1 MAALLPSRTDT
12 LYTMTVSSPI
22 SLPAKSAGNLDV
34 PTIQSFEGLRG
45 ICAALVVLYHFGL
58 VKSNLI
64 AGSYLF
70 VDVFFVLSGYIMML
84 NYYQRLVDRRA
95 FMDFLGKRFARLYP
109 LFLFT
114 TFTFLLATK
123 LVAPY
128 LQGLLVEITPA
139 VKAVAAAP
147 AHGLAPAD
155 DDSALL
161 KLIAWLTFTSSMGW
175 YGYLYSNYP
184 AWSVSTEF
192 WTYVLFAAAVILARK
207 RLVVVA
213 VGAILISFSVAF
225 YFSVVRHECLVL
237 GECLNVTYDAGF
249 LRCVGGFFL
258 GALSYLLNT
267 RLRQNGRIAWLKHT
281 DVVLL
286 ILMLSVVWFS
296 HDIPAVA
303 FAMPAAAAAL
313 ITVLPLQGAASRLL
327 SHKPLLWLGKM
338 SFAIYL
344 GHATILGAFN
354 PLFQSRILPLPLKI
368 ILLVVTLIPF
378 AVVANRM
385 IEEPARK
392 LIVRLL
398 HKSLTSHAPKR
409 AIEPDVVVADSH
421 PRP

>member
-1 MAALLPSRTDT
+1 
-12 LYTMTVSSPI
+12 MTASLPI
-22 SLPAKSAGNLDV
+22 SLPAKSGRNVDV

-84 NYYQRLVDRRA
+84 NYSERLVDRRA
-95 FMDFLGKRFARLYP
+95 FMDFLGKRVARLYP

-114 TFTFLLATK
+114 TFTFLVATK
-123 LVAPY
+123 IVAPY
-128 LQGLLVEITPA
+128 LQGLLVEVTPA
-139 VKAVAAAP
+139 VNAVAVAP
-147 AHGLAPAD
+147 AHALAPTN

-161 KLIAWLTFTSSMGW
+161 KLLAWLTFASSMGW
-175 YGYLYSNYP
+175 YDYLYANYP

-207 RLVVVA
+207 RLVAVA
-213 VGAILISFSVAF
+213 AGAIFISFSITL
-225 YFSVVRHECLVL
+225 YFSVVRHGCLAH

-267 RLRQNGRIAWLKHT
+267 RLRQNRQIAWLKHA

-286 ILMLSVVWFS
+286 ILMFSVVWFS
-296 HDIPAVA
+296 TDIPAVA
-303 FAMPAAAAAL
+303 FAMPGAAAAL
-313 ITVLPLQGAASRLL
+313 ITVLPFQGAASRLL

-344 GHATILGAFN
+344 GHASILGVFS
-354 PLFQSRILPLPLKI
+354 PLFQSRSLPLPLKI
-368 ILLVVTLIPF
+368 ITLVATLIPF
-378 AVVANRM
+378 AVFANRM

-398 HKSLTSHAPKR
+398 HNSLHSRAPKL
-409 AIEPDVVVADSH
+409 AIEPDVEVADPH
-421 PRP
+421 ARP